1 MILNLMVNTV
11 LKEISIH
18 SLSTNYPSYCDL
30 EVMSV
35 ESGNETLRVLPRAGV
50 YRMGATSGKCPS
62 CYRVLLYKTENI
74 N

>member
-1 MILNLMVNTV
+1 MIPNLMVNTV

-50 YRMGATSGKCPS
+50 YGMGDHEGGGATSGKIG
-62 CYRVLLYKTENI
+62 RAHV
-74 N
+74 